1 MRFSFSLSIAILW
14 VIFSAGTCLSPNS
27 KIDDNAS
34 TSIYA
39 ACMPITDTKDD
50 LEIVTFNMEN
60 FPKNGDATIEATALL
75 FRSINADVF
84 ALQEIKS
91 RDRLNELVDRLNG
104 YSCIFYPKKSDLALA
119 FLYKESEVSVYNNET
134 ELLFNNSYYFPRP
147 AFKIKIHHKSLNKDI
162 YLINNHLKCCNEGDS
177 KERRAEASNMLKDYI
192 DTFLDDEAVIVL
204 GDFNDKITGNENQI
218 PFSNFIND
226 PNNYTFTDMMIAQGP
241 RSGWSYPSY
250 PSHIDHILVT
260 DELFENIDDVS
271 VFNMTLCIDNFSR
284 VISDHR
290 PLGIIFKNR

>member
-14 VIFSAGTCLSPNS
+14 IIFSAGTCLSPNS

-75 FRSINADVF
+75 FRSINADVY

>member
-14 VIFSAGTCLSPNS
+14 IIFSAGTCLSPNS

-75 FRSINADVF
+75 FRSINADVY

-104 YSCIFYPKKSDLALA
+104 YACIYYPKKSDLALA

-147 AFKIKIHHKSLNKDI
+147 AFKIKIHHNSLNKDI
-162 YLINNHLKCCNEGDS
+162 YLINNHFKCCNDGDS

-226 PNNYTFTDMMIAQGP
+226 PSNYTFTDMMIAQGP

-290 PLGIIFKNR
+290 PVGIILKKR